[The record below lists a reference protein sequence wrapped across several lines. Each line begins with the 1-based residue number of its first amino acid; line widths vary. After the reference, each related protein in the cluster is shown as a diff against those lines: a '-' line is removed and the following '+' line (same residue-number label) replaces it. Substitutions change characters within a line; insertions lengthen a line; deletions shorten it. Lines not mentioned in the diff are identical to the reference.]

1 MEPEDEEST
10 ITKEEGVKTW
20 LLLDRIFKFVQT
32 EETPL
37 NPVLAGYFSK
47 LVSLLINR
55 KQKQLVPYVFA
66 PESQIIDQ
74 LLFHVYQK
82 SISELLNKFLCIM
95 DSEFEGEVQVQ
106 IQTKQREIVQK
117 LINKLSPEN
126 SMEDNL
132 NGCSILQDML
142 ESKEFYKLVS
152 TPENI

>member
-1 MEPEDEEST
+1 M
-10 ITKEEGVKTW
+10 
-20 LLLDRIFKFVQT
+20 
-32 EETPL
+32 
-37 NPVLAGYFSK
+37 
-47 LVSLLINR
+47 
-55 KQKQLVPYVFA
+55 PYVFA
-66 PESQIIDQ
+66 TESTIIDW

-106 IQTKQREIVQK
+106 IQNKQREVVQK
-117 LINKLSPEN
+117 LIQKLGSDS

-152 TPENI
+152 TSENI